1 MLEFIVLLRD
11 LWKSIIF
18 VFDSH
23 PINIGKYNVSLISLI
38 FAFLVIGFAI
48 SYFWKGAKT

>member
-1 MLEFIVLLRD
+1 MFEFISLLRD
-11 LWKSIIF
+11 FWKSIIS
-18 VFDSH
+18 VFDSY
-23 PINIGKYNVSLISLI
+23 PINFAGYNVSLISLI

>member
-1 MLEFIVLLRD
+1 MFEFIAMLSN
-11 LWKSIIF
+11 LWKSIIAL
-18 VFDSH
+18 FDSH
-23 PINIGKYNVSLISLI
+23 PINIAGYNVSLLSLI

>member
-1 MLEFIVLLRD
+1 MFDFIVLIRNF
-11 LWKSIIF
+11 WKSIIAL
-18 VFDSH
+18 FDSY
-23 PINIGKYNVSLISLI
+23 PIQIGGYSVSYFTLI

>member
-1 MLEFIVLLRD
+1 MLDFVTMIKNFWV
-11 LWKSIIF
+11 SIITL
-18 VFDSH
+18 FDNY
-23 PINIGKYNVSLISLI
+23 PLIIGGYKVSFFSLI

>member
-1 MLEFIVLLRD
+1 MFEFIVMIKN
-11 LWKSIIF
+11 LWQSIIDL
-18 VFDSH
+18 FDARPLS
-23 PINIGKYNVSLISLI
+23 IAGYKVSYFSLV

>member
-1 MLEFIVLLRD
+1 MFDFFILLRD
-11 LWKSIIF
+11 FWGSIIF
-18 VFDSH
+18 EFNKR
-23 PINIGKYNVSLISLI
+23 PINIGGYKVSYISLI